1 MFVKCHLCGVKEAV
15 VYQLHTSKAL
25 CRDCFINDILKRVEL
40 EIKKYNLIKSNERV
54 LLAISGGKDSF
65 TLLDVMSKIHSSSKL
80 IALTLIE
87 GIEGYNRADVLD
99 FMKSKTRELG
109 IDHIVLTL
117 KEAVGASVDEFVKNM
132 VLKNIKIPPCTYCGI
147 ARRRAINKV
156 AREQGVDKVATAHVL
171 DDEAQTYVMNI
182 LRGDTMRLVQVH
194 PKGPWLSKL
203 FIRKVKPLR
212 KIYERETA
220 LYAYFH
226 GYKFQER
233 ECPYITHIP
242 TLRARVRD
250 YLYRLELEKPG
261 SLLRLVELL
270 DEALS
275 DYVKKY
281 YELPEL
287 PHCKMCGEPTSYN
300 REICKFCELLMSVGL
315 IK

>member
-1 MFVKCHLCGVKEAV
+1 MNR
-15 VYQLHTSKAL
+15 AL
-25 CRDCFINDILKRVEL
+25 CRKCFIDNILERVES
-40 EIKKYNLIKSNERV
+40 EIKKYNLIKPNECV

-65 TLLDVMSKIHSSSKL
+65 TLLDVMAKIHNPNKL

-87 GIEGYNRADVLD
+87 GIEGYNRADVLE

-117 KEAVGASVDEFVKNM
+117 KEAVGATVDEFVKNM
-132 VLKNIKIPPCTYCGI
+132 MLRNIRIPPCTYCGI

-156 AREQGVDKVATAHVL
+156 AREQNADKVATAHVL

-182 LRGDTMRLVQVH
+182 LRGDITRLVQVH
-194 PKGPWLSKL
+194 PRGPWLSKL
-203 FIRKVKPLR
+203 FVRKVKPLR

-233 ECPYITHIP
+233 ECPYIIHIP
-242 TLRARVRD
+242 TLRARIRD

-261 SLLRLVELL
+261 SLLNLVESL
-270 DEALS
+270 DEALNE
-275 DYVKKY
+275 YVKKY

-287 PHCKMCGEPTSYN
+287 PRCKICGEPTSYN